1 MSFPHWI
8 STANAEANFVV
19 ANTPNFLIRKM
30 RDDPAALAL
39 SQSLSGQQILEI
51 FKAGVASEPA
61 TMRELVIPY
70 LCLSALSRK
79 ETASYLIAATAVAS
93 AEQFKWMAAYNK
105 ILVETYRPTS
115 RQVFQ
120 VPAIAT
126 PISKISGAPVTHK
139 VLQVS

>member
-1 MSFPHWI
+1 MSFPKWI

-51 FKAGVASEPA
+51 FKTYVGSEP
-61 TMRELVIPY
+61 TSMRELVIPY

-79 ETASYLIAATAVAS
+79 ENVSYLVAATALVPAS
-93 AEQFKWMAAYNK
+93 QYKWMATYNK
-105 ILVETYRPTS
+105 ILVETYRPIS
-115 RQVFQ
+115 RQVFK
-120 VPAIAT
+120 VPVVAT
-126 PISKISGAPVTHK
+126 PISVLSGASTNRQI
-139 VLQVS
+139 LQVR